1 MKFVSVS
8 VDGDI
13 ATVVLTRGKV
23 NALIE
28 AVIDE
33 LSDCFHELSSDE
45 RVKAVILTGT
55 GKFFSF
61 GFDIP
66 HFMDHSKKEFTRYLT
81 KFTDFYTELF
91 LFPKPVVAALNGH
104 TIAGGCMIATACDY
118 RIMVTGKAKIS
129 LNEITFGSSV
139 FAGSVEMLKVCA
151 GPRNAEKILLSGGM
165 YSAEQALN
173 LGLIDYVS
181 SEQNLLEDAKRIAED
196 SGTFSGRAYESIKH
210 LLRGPIAEE
219 MKKREKQSILE
230 FVDIWYS
237 PETRVQTG
245 KIKIHA

>member
-13 ATVVLTRGKV
+13 ATVVLSRGKV
-23 NALIE
+23 NALMQ

-33 LSDCFHELSSDE
+33 LGDCFHELSLDE

-66 HFMDHSKKEFTRYLT
+66 HFMDHSKEEFTRYLT
-81 KFTDFYTELF
+81 KFTEFYTELF

-139 FAGSVEMLKVCA
+139 FAGSVEMLKKCA
-151 GPRNAEKILLSGGM
+151 GPRNAEAVLLSGGM

-196 SGTFSGRAYESIKH
+196 SATFIGRAYQSIKL

-219 MKKREKQSILE
+219 MKKREKQSIVE

-237 PETRVQTG
+237 PETRKQIEG
-245 KIKIHA
+245 IKIHG